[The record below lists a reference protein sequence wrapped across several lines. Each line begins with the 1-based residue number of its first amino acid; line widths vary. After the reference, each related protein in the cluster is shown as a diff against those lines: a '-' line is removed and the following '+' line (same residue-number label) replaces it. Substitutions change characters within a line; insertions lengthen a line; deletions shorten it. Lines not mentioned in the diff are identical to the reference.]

1 MRIIKILRISCIYLS
16 SILFLMVLAG
26 CGTVISITNTAAT
39 TSSGSTMTPASPL
52 ITTSGTANTSTQ
64 TSFVEAVPPPAPVP
78 WPDIANYIATTNQIN
93 IKVGEE
99 FAIGMYASVL
109 PTQFTKSFDQNYVAL
124 IDDQVVDY
132 LPVTSEG
139 TEWFLFKAIQ
149 DGTTEIV
156 FQYPLEYMKTFK
168 IIITNQ

>member
-1 MRIIKILRISCIYLS
+1 MRYKKFLLYGSCVFVLTVLTITGCTPRTLR
-16 SILFLMVLAG
+16 
-26 CGTVISITNTAAT
+26 T
-39 TSSGSTMTPASPL
+39 TSTSLIVTTPASPL

-78 WPDIANYIATTNQIN
+78 WPDIANYIAKTNQIN
-93 IKVGEE
+93 VKAGEE

-132 LPVTSEG
+132 LPVTTEG
-139 TEWFLFKAIQ
+139 TEWFLFKAITE
-149 DGTTEIV
+149 GTTEIV
-156 FQYPLEYMKTFK
+156 FQYPLEYTKTFK
-168 IIITNQ
+168 IIIN